1 MNQSLAPRLASSTS
15 HLILQCLQRVRPRT
29 SPALGN
35 LPPPVHSRTTVSRA
49 RPTPVKIL
57 AVAPKPHAR
66 CSQRPTPTSD
76 EVLSASQPAND
87 AAPKSHFGDC
97 FLRPTIVGQ
106 VSWETD
112 SEAEILHVCSLWRSC
127 LGEQQ
132 L

>member
-1 MNQSLAPRLASSTS
+1 M
-15 HLILQCLQRVRPRT
+15 
-29 SPALGN
+29 
-35 LPPPVHSRTTVSRA
+35 
-49 RPTPVKIL
+49 KIL
-57 AVAPKPHAR
+57 AVAPESHAR
-66 CSQRPTPTSD
+66 CSQRPAPTSD
-76 EVLSASQPAND
+76 EVLSASQPASD